1 MNQTQHQRW
10 AYRSAGLQALID
22 NQQHTIKTPSWGSSC
37 AVEATACVERFRGKT
52 EQQLVREGRIC
63 FTQIGT
69 SLA

>member
-1 MNQTQHQRW
+1 MVV
-10 AYRSAGLQALID
+10 
-22 NQQHTIKTPSWGSSC
+22 
-37 AVEATACVERFRGKT
+37 AVAVVANSVGFVPGET

>member
-10 AYRSAGLQALID
+10 VYRSAGLQALID
-22 NQQHTIKTPSWGSSC
+22 NQQHTIKTPMVV
-37 AVEATACVERFRGKT
+37 AVAVVANSVGLVPGET